1 MSIKFFINKNN
12 IDFNNASSV
21 KYIEIMEDFNLN
33 DSEYTKKFKKSVFKN
48 ITTLTVCVF
57 LIKKLFIEDSLGDE
71 KTVLKNI
78 EIYGKEENNEMN
90 LNNLKKTG

>member
-57 LIKKLFIEDSLGDE
+57 F
-71 KTVLKNI
+71 N
-78 EIYGKEENNEMN
+78 
-90 LNNLKKTG
+90 